1 MMAEFANLSPEA
13 LKLVQNLEDELAAQG
28 IDAVLVAYSKY
39 ANLSPEALDLIQKL
53 EATLK
58 AQGADIV
65 LLAYNK

>member
-1 MMAEFANLSPEA
+1 MAEIANLSPEA
-13 LKLVQNLEDELAAQG
+13 VKLVQKLEEELKTQG
-28 IDAVLVAYSKY
+28 NNAVLVAYSQY

-58 AQGADIV
+58 AQGSDIV